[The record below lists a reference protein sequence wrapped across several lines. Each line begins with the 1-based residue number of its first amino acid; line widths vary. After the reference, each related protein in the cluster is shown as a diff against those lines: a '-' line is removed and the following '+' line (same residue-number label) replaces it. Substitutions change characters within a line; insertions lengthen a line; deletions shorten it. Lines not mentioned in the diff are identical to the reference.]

1 MVLPRRPTALEL
13 ALVTLVALAVL
24 LPGIWSYSLVDPWEC
39 HYGEV
44 AREMLQ
50 DHDLVHMSWVGG
62 EKHPTDNE
70 GFRSKPVLQ
79 FWMMAGAMRALG
91 IAKDGGY
98 SGEMV
103 HDARTMIA
111 IRLPFVLSAV
121 LGLVLMWLMLATLV
135 DRKLAWLALL
145 VVGSCPFFC
154 LIARQ
159 AIPDMPLVACVMGAM
174 SMFVLAMED
183 GDRPVTT
190 GFRIRGIPVTQR
202 ELVLAATAALVGVQ
216 AVYFTAY
223 FAISPGLAIRGF
235 PTPVIFF
242 PVLAALLYAGMW
254 RSGWMIVRF
263 VPVVVGSAIAMAV
276 AAVKKRPVWPAVD
289 EWDAYAP
296 DRFA

>member
-1 MVLPRRPTALEL
+1 MNRRPAWLEL

-62 EKHPTDNE
+62 SNSPTENE

-79 FWMMAGAMRALG
+79 FWMMAGAMRMLG
-91 IAKDGGY
+91 LAKDGGY

-103 HDARTMIA
+103 HDARTMLA

-159 AIPDMPLVACVMGAM
+159 GIPDMPLVACVMGAM

-183 GDRPVTT
+183 GDRPITVAFV
-190 GFRIRGIPVTQR
+190 FRSIQITQR
-202 ELVLAATAALVGVQ
+202 ELVLAVTGLLVGAQ
-216 AVYFTAY
+216 AIYYTAY
-223 FAISPGLAIRGF
+223 FALSPQLAIRGF
-235 PTPVIFF
+235 PPPVLFF
-242 PVLAALLYAGMW
+242 PVFMALLFAGMW
-254 RSGWMIVRF
+254 RNGWMIVRF
-263 VPVVVGSAIAMAV
+263 VPVVVGSLIAMGV
-276 AAVKKRPVWPAVD
+276 AAAKRRPI
-289 EWDAYAP
+289 
-296 DRFA
+296 